1 MPFSIHAPAACGR
14 RAGCPCHIY
23 SARRAFPVRL
33 QSTGRRRG
41 IRPSCW
47 HTERR
52 YALCRGTRRGIS
64 GPPNALYTQ
73 VSLQYAAAALR
84 HGPRRASA
92 RTRLMRWD
100 AARFFALARRS
111 VYPGRTPICSRSP
124 PAQPAQSKRTHAAY
138 APGCSAGFDTGPGAL
153 CTQAAPRYAAAALRH
168 GPRRASARTRL
179 MRRDAARALTLGP
192 AQKRRPYAG
201 KPAPPCRSFSI
212 HGPACRARPYSGK
225 RTRRIFYRPSL
236 AL

>member
-1 MPFSIHAPAACGR
+1 MHRQPAAGARVAPAISILHAAPFQCGCKAQGAAVASGR
-14 RAGCPCHIY
+14 PAG
-23 SARRAFPVRL
+23 
-33 QSTGRRRG
+33 
-41 IRPSCW
+41 
-47 HTERR
+47 
-52 YALCRGTRRGIS
+52 
-64 GPPNALYTQ
+64 TQ
-73 VSLQYAAAALR
+73 KGGMHFAAAPA
-84 HGPRRASA
+84 GAYQAPPQ
-92 RTRLMRWD
+92 
-100 AARFFALARRS
+100 RS
-111 VYPGRTPICSRSP
+111 VYPSLTPICSRSP
-124 PAQPAQSKRTHAAY
+124 PARPAQSKRTHAAY

>member
-92 RTRLMRWD
+92 RTRLMRRD
-100 AARFFALARRS
+100 AARFFALGPALCVPRPHPNMQPQPSGTARA
-111 VYPGRTPICSRSP
+111 GQ
-124 PAQPAQSKRTHAAY
+124 AHAR
-138 APGCSAGFDTGPGAL
+138 GLCAGMRRGFLHWPGAL

-168 GPRRASARTRL
+168 SPRRASARTRL

-192 AQKRRPYAG
+192 ALCVPRPHPDMQPQPSGTARAEQAHARGLCAGMRRG
-201 KPAPPCRSFSI
+201 
-212 HGPACRARPYSGK
+212 
-225 RTRRIFYRPSL
+225 L
-236 AL
+236 

>member
-1 MPFSIHAPAACGR
+1 MHRQPAAGARVAPAISILHAAPFQCGCKAQGAAVASGR
-14 RAGCPCHIY
+14 PAGTQKGGMHFAAAPAGAYQAPPTLCIPKSHSNMQPQPSGTARAEQAH
-23 SARRAFPVRL
+23 ARGLCA
-33 QSTGRRRG
+33 GMRRG
-41 IRPSCW
+41 FLHWPC
-47 HTERR
+47 
-52 YALCRGTRRGIS
+52 
-64 GPPNALYTQ
+64 
-73 VSLQYAAAALR
+73 
-84 HGPRRASA
+84 
-92 RTRLMRWD
+92 
-100 AARFFALARRS
+100 
-111 VYPGRTPICSRSP
+111 
-124 PAQPAQSKRTHAAY
+124 
-138 APGCSAGFDTGPGAL
+138 AL

-168 GPRRASARTRL
+168 SPRRASARTRL